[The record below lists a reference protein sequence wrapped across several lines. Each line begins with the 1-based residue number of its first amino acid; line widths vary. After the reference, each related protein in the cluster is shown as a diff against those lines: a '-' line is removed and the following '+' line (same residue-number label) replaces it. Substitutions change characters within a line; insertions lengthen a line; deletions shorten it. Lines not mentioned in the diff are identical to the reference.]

1 MIELRMNLDMNQL
14 RTFVTV
20 AELKSFSRA
29 SEKLCR
35 VQSAVSQQI
44 QKLEAHLGADLF
56 VRGKKALAL
65 TAKGDEMLVHAVRIL
80 EMNDQAV
87 ATMTDMSYKG
97 QVKVGTSDAYVSSF
111 FSDIIK
117 RCAARFP
124 DMEIEVHCGYS
135 SQIWERYL
143 SGELD
148 VVLTQGRP
156 PAVSSEL
163 LHSEELKW
171 VCAKGSNAL
180 AQSPVPLAL
189 FTKGCGDRDLI
200 LQALQ
205 RVRKAYRVSYNST
218 SYAGIVAALASGFY
232 VSAVLMSTVDEDF
245 QVLTGVDGF
254 PVIGNLDITLAYH
267 DKSKGSL
274 SSAFADISR
283 SYFGSMSA
291 SGLLVEPK
299 AVQSQ

>member
-56 VRGKKALAL
+56 VRGKKTVAL

-189 FTKGCGDRDLI
+189 FTKGCGDRGLI
-200 LQALQ
+200 LQALE
-205 RVRKAYRVSYNST
+205 RAKKAYRVSYNST

-245 QVLTGVDGF
+245 QVLTEVDGF

-283 SYFGSMSA
+283 NYFGPMSPERYGP
-291 SGLLVEPK
+291 SDLFVG
-299 AVQSQ
+299 

>member
-1 MIELRMNLDMNQL
+1 MNLDMNQL

-65 TAKGDEMLVHAVRIL
+65 TPKGDEMLVHAVRIL

-87 ATMTDMSYKG
+87 ATMTDMRYKG
-97 QVKVGTSDAYVSSF
+97 QIKVGTSDTYVSSF
-111 FSDIIK
+111 FSDIAK

-135 SQIWERYL
+135 GQIWERYQ

-180 AQSPVPLAL
+180 AQNPVPLAL

-205 RVRKAYRVSYNST
+205 RVKKAYRVSYNST
-218 SYAGIVAALASGFY
+218 SYAGVVAALKSGFY

-245 QVLTGVDGF
+245 QVLTAVDGF

-274 SSAFADISR
+274 SSAFADASR

-291 SGLLVEPK
+291 SGVLAEPK
-299 AVQSQ
+299 AVRSQ